1 MMQKFTL
8 SILLC
13 TGLLSVNAD
22 AQILQAY
29 VKLNTANVQQ
39 DSFKYYY
46 SGTKATGTPK
56 YARLPEFMHMAD
68 SMQRYTA
75 GAHAATTVCTYNAS
89 NEPTLHLT
97 QTLTSGTWKNSARTR
112 IVYKSNKPDTVYY
125 DTWSTQ
131 GSGSWRLSRCI
142 VYTWSANDIGTA
154 TQYKRSVGRNP
165 KWENEWKTS
174 YSYLGGNISDSTHE
188 KYASGTWTKERKK
201 KYTWTAGQ
209 LSVVEEDGNNGSNA
223 WKPFYKAVYKYDGS
237 GRVIDIKNDMS
248 DNAGG
253 WKIYLKDTIMY
264 NSGNSTKAPDTII
277 RVDGSNGGYVNAF
290 KAGFE
295 HDAAGRITKSYS
307 YSWNG
312 VSLWEQ
318 NVSKDSVN
326 KWYWTSGADVEVLTK
341 KESNILAVYPSPAN
355 NELHVELNG
364 ILNRQVTFAVTD
376 MQGRVAKSWT
386 SYVNGVVTVSVAEL
400 PAGNYVLQ
408 VNDGTQVSAKK
419 FVVSR

>member
-22 AQILQAY
+22 AQVLQAY
-29 VKLNTANVQQ
+29 VKLSTSNVQQ
-39 DSFKYYY
+39 DSLRYYH
-46 SGTKATGTPK
+46 SGGKATGTPK

-68 SMQRYTA
+68 SMQRYSS

-89 NEPTLHLT
+89 NEPTQHIT

-112 IVYKSNKPDTVYY
+112 VVYKNNKPDSVYY
-125 DTWSTQ
+125 DTWSSQ
-131 GSGSWRLSRCI
+131 GSGAWRLSRCI

-154 TQYKRSVGRNP
+154 TQYKRSTGRNP

-174 YSYLGGNISDSTHE
+174 YSYLGGKISDSTHE
-188 KYASGTWTKERKK
+188 TWKTGSWNKERKK

-253 WKIYLKDTIMY
+253 WKAFLKDTIMY
-264 NSGNSTKAPDTII
+264 NSGNSTVAPDTII
-277 RVDGSNGGYVNAF
+277 RVDASTGSYVNAF

-312 VSLWEQ
+312 TTSWVQ
-318 NVSKDSVN
+318 NPTDSIN
-326 KWYWTSGADVEVLTK
+326 KWYWIAGSDVETVVK
-341 KESNILAVYPSPAN
+341 KNSILNVYPSPAN
-355 NELHVELNG
+355 SELHITLDG
-364 ILNRQVTFAVTD
+364 ILNKQVTFAVTD

-386 SYVNGVVTVSVAEL
+386 SYVNGVVTVSVADL

-408 VNDGTQVSAKK
+408 LNDGTQVSARK